1 MAEIPDEAMKGTMN
15 ELYLID
21 GLYLGQLSEFEF
33 EVFERAVREGKAVR
47 QYAGLSGF
55 LGLARVKLIRDG
67 RTR

>member
-1 MAEIPDEAMKGTMN
+1 MN

-67 RTR
+67 RMQGRL